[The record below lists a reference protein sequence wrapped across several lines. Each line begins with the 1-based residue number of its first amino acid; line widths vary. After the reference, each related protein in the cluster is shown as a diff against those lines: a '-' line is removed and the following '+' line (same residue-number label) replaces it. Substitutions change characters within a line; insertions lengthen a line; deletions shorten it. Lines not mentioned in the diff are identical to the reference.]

1 MYDKESIHTA
11 HGIVLVAGSTKRNV
25 SHNTAIVESLSCLV
39 LFCTELFLIR
49 ELKVEQIFKY

>member
-1 MYDKESIHTA
+1 MYDTESRHTA
-11 HGIVLVAGSTKRNV
+11 HGIALVAGYTKRNV
-25 SHNTAIVESLSCLV
+25 SHDKAIVESLSCLV